1 MSGLSKFKLHS
12 TYHLLLMLMASD
24 TEIVGNNLSLIVY
37 NWISLVGI
45 RIIGTV
51 INVLAQLIALLCDR
65 LLVVW
70 VLTY

>member
-12 TYHLLLMLMASD
+12 TYHLLLMLMASN

-37 NWISLVGI
+37 NWISLVGV

>member
-37 NWISLVGI
+37 NWISLVGV